1 MQLRPGLT
9 HSNANVMPVVTQIS
23 ELVFVLFSI
32 FHFIVLLK
40 SSNGSKN
47 KIINHDS
54 EVLAGAWTNP
64 AQLEIDTTK
73 PELSSD

>member
-1 MQLRPGLT
+1 M
-9 HSNANVMPVVTQIS
+9 
-23 ELVFVLFSI
+23 
-32 FHFIVLLK
+32 LLK
-40 SSNGSKN
+40 SFNGSKN